1 MSLIK
6 DNKFKL
12 NMLAVLVA
20 TPLFGIFAQD
30 AAALAKNSGSDTA
43 SLEYLLTAFAFVL
56 LIAVAVLGS
65 IFLKLVK
72 ISLDKTAKTLLVLFV
87 SGLAVQNGYAQ
98 ETAAQASTSASGM
111 SPNLIV
117 ISITLFLEVTA
128 VFFFLIKIV
137 QLLKQIA
144 PESEEKK
151 GFEFN
156 MPVFWEKVNAAVP
169 IEKEADVMLD
179 HDYDG
184 IKELDNNLPPWWK
197 YGFYFTIVWA
207 FGYLVYYHVMG
218 AGPLS
223 IDSYQA
229 EMEEA
234 RIQKELFMR
243 DAKNNVDESSVLMA
257 DAAGIADGAS
267 IYKSNCA
274 ACHGNLGE
282 GNVGPNLTDTYW
294 IHGGDLKSIFK
305 SVRYGIPANGMKAW
319 ESDLSPVQMQNVSS
333 FIKTLTGTNPP
344 NPKAAQGDLFEE
356 GGTAKAATDS
366 TAVVAIDSSAVT
378 VAK

>member
-72 ISLDKTAKTLLVLFV
+72 ISLDKTTKALLVLFV

-137 QLLKQIA
+137 QLLKQ
-144 PESEEKK
+144 
-151 GFEFN
+151 
-156 MPVFWEKVNAAVP
+156 
-169 IEKEADVMLD
+169 
-179 HDYDG
+179 
-184 IKELDNNLPPWWK
+184 
-197 YGFYFTIVWA
+197 
-207 FGYLVYYHVMG
+207 
-218 AGPLS
+218 
-223 IDSYQA
+223 
-229 EMEEA
+229 
-234 RIQKELFMR
+234 RI
-243 DAKNNVDESSVLMA
+243 
-257 DAAGIADGAS
+257 
-267 IYKSNCA
+267 
-274 ACHGNLGE
+274 
-282 GNVGPNLTDTYW
+282 
-294 IHGGDLKSIFK
+294 
-305 SVRYGIPANGMKAW
+305 
-319 ESDLSPVQMQNVSS
+319 
-333 FIKTLTGTNPP
+333 
-344 NPKAAQGDLFEE
+344 
-356 GGTAKAATDS
+356 
-366 TAVVAIDSSAVT
+366 
-378 VAK
+378 